1 MTSPVRQ
8 DKMGGE
14 YSTYGTDK
22 PLPILTGEGNKN
34 VECIL
39 VETELL
45 LQWKSTS
52 KQAVKICMVHD
63 IPTLIWTDSSLSL
76 DKSDD
81 SRCYVVSLGK

>member
-1 MTSPVRQ
+1 MSSPIRQ

-14 YSTYGTDK
+14 CSTYGTDK
-22 PLPILTGEGNKN
+22 PLLILTGEGKKN

-45 LQWKSTS
+45 LQC
-52 KQAVKICMVHD
+52 KIMVHD